1 MAPTE
6 FCRKRDLIGQFL
18 IFTDNNNA
26 ADHVGV
32 PVQVFGGGMDHHVK
46 AGFDRP
52 LNPWRSK
59 GVIRNADDLFSR
71 AIFAMASMSMI
82 FSSGLLGVSIQ
93 TMRVLG
99 LIDFRTW
106 TRQ

>member
-1 MAPTE
+1 MPFHPQRQCFQSAQRQETVE
-6 FCRKRDLIGQFL
+6 RSRNCADRILQKRDLVGQLL

-59 GVIRNADDLFSR
+59 GVIRNADDLF
-71 AIFAMASMSMI
+71 FARN
-82 FSSGLLGVSIQ
+82 FRDGLDVDDL
-93 TMRVLG
+93 
-99 LIDFRTW
+99 
-106 TRQ
+106 